1 MNEPKSNPDGTWLIT
16 VMINGKLV
24 EQRVN
29 LEWLADHYE
38 SWEHQVDE
46 DRESQHTND
55 VANED
60 QR

>member
-1 MNEPKSNPDGTWLIT
+1 MTEPKRNTDGTWTIT
-16 VMINGKLV
+16 VMINGKLT

-38 SWEHQVDE
+38 GWDQQVDE
-46 DRESQHTND
+46 DRESPHTST

-60 QR
+60 R

>member
-1 MNEPKSNPDGTWLIT
+1 VTDPQPNADGTWTIM
-16 VMINGKLV
+16 VMINGKLT

-46 DRESQHTND
+46 DRESQHNND
-55 VANED
+55 IANED
-60 QR
+60 RR